1 MVYLPTYI
9 YHKNQP
15 NVSKY
20 TSPMVWYGIDLLHF
34 QKLLPG
40 CIMVWPRP
48 CSVNYRLVAV
58 SLGSCEPCNPTSTYP
73 MTSRHLPL
81 QRGTRREHGKTHK
94 KWNDLGMNMSF
105 LEGVFCIV
113 AWSTMSFSHKIWC
126 MLASAVSNLNSAS
139 KATKIDV
146 YIYLSHI
153 EARSVCRRLRLPSS
167 WLVLALAWRRWWDS
181 CRSFDIKHH
190 ASSLSSIVKYKTHGI
205 NPDQRI
211 NTSYSESN
219 WRAAAHA
226 ADP

>member
-20 TSPMVWYGIDLLHF
+20 TSPMVWYGTDLLHF
-34 QKLLPG
+34 QKLLSG

-94 KWNDLGMNMSF
+94 KWNDLGMNTNLQMNPGNVHVFFGGCVLHCCLKSNEF
-105 LEGVFCIV
+105 LFDAC
-113 AWSTMSFSHKIWC
+113 
-126 MLASAVSNLNSAS
+126 LQP
-139 KATKIDV
+139 
-146 YIYLSHI
+146 
-153 EARSVCRRLRLPSS
+153 RSQISILLRKQLRLTCTYGGVPKIM
-167 WLVLALAWRRWWDS
+167 VPPNHP
-181 CRSFDIKHH
+181 F
-190 ASSLSSIVKYKTHGI
+190 
-205 NPDQRI
+205 
-211 NTSYSESN
+211 
-219 WRAAAHA
+219 
-226 ADP
+226 